1 MISLVSGILKKK
13 MNKQKLIDRETIGN
27 FQREKGLRW
36 TNGWRAQPWWW
47 KVATCAGDH
56 SAVNAAM
63 NKKRLKTYIKKKRG
77 AEDPI
82 DISPKKAYKRPTRAW
97 RDVQHYQSLGRRKSD
112 PQWDAT
118 SHPQDGC
125 NQKAIHRKWWWGRET
140 TGPLCPAGRKA
151 QPPWKTAWRFSKKT
165 KHRVTTLLS
174 DPAFGYMTPEM
185 GADICTLVFTAAL
198 HTRAKRCKGTKC
210 PLKNEQINKWGP
222 FVQWNIIQLWKE
234 RKFWHTVLHH
244 GWTLRTLC

>member
-13 MNKQKLIDRETIGN
+13 KKNKQKLIEREMTSN

-36 TNGWRAQPWWW
+36 TNGWRAQLWQWT
-47 KVATCAGDH
+47 VATCAGDH

-63 NKKRLKTYIKKKRG
+63 NKNAVHLKLTLKKKKKGQRTQ
-77 AEDPI
+77 I
-82 DISPKKAYKRPTRAW
+82 DISPKRTYKWPTCAW

-125 NQKAIHRKWWWGRET
+125 NQKAIHRMWCWGRET

-151 QPPWKTAWRFSKKT
+151 QPPWKTAWRFSRKRNT
-165 KHRVTTLLS
+165 AWPHYSAILLLGMW
-174 DPAFGYMTPEM
+174 PPTW
-185 GADICTLVFTAAL
+185 
-198 HTRAKRCKGTKC
+198 
-210 PLKNEQINKWGP
+210 EQT
-222 FVQWNIIQLWKE
+222 FV
-234 RKFWHTVLHH
+234 H
-244 GWTLRTLC
+244 